1 MKGGLFTLALS
12 SFLVLPGMV
21 AAGVTGTEGRIYGE
35 SYVNLRSGPDVT
47 HPSREILR
55 EGQEV
60 RVEKEEGSWYLVS
73 LPDGRRGY
81 VHRSFVRITERAKLP
96 QGAER
101 NASPPAAD
109 REVQE
114 EKPRPAASPE
124 LAAAVPKG
132 QPLPI
137 IKVLEG
143 KEWEV
148 LGWFGVALCIFILG
162 WICGGHYYLRRDR
175 VKSTKLRF

>member
-1 MKGGLFTLALS
+1 VGGGLFTLALS
-12 SFLVLPGMV
+12 FFLFLPGML
-21 AAGVTGTEGRIYGE
+21 AAGLAGSEGRIYGE
-35 SYVNLRSGPDVT
+35 SFVNLRSGPDVS
-47 HPSREILR
+47 HPSKEILR

-60 RVEKEEGSWYLVS
+60 RVEKEDGSWYLVS

-81 VHRSFVRITERAKLP
+81 VHRSLVRITEGAKLP
-96 QGAER
+96 QEVEK
-101 NASPPAAD
+101 NATPPSED
-109 REVQE
+109 RRENLPQA
-114 EKPRPAASPE
+114 PSARPAAQI
-124 LAAAVPKG
+124 PKG

-137 IKVLEG
+137 IKVLDG

-175 VKSTKLRF
+175 IKKTKLRF